1 MGFFNN
7 PPVFTLSRNESVLRY
22 GSENVYQSRLTELF
36 VAEHALREVM
46 QREERL
52 HHKVIALEKA
62 VTLGTNMNTMQFED
76 AKIALEESQLQYPI
90 KEWALYQAECRLH
103 SILKEPYDRL
113 RRDPKWYMREEMVQ
127 DCSDRGG
134 CCSRECGCCEQR
146 HLSKKKKGR
155 GHCTVECK
163 CCIGLRG
170 FELPE
175 SQKQE
180 MRQNFESMLRE
191 FYSASALRLANCFF
205 CPSKSKSKL
214 SWWQRTLKGGSYGTD

>member
-1 MGFFNN
+1 MGFLNK
-7 PPVFTLSRNESVLRY
+7 PVFTLDKDNSVFKY
-22 GSENVYQSRLTELF
+22 GSERILRSRLTELF
-36 VAEHALREVM
+36 LAEHSLRELT
-46 QREERL
+46 QREEWL
-52 HHKVIALEKA
+52 HHKVAALEKA
-62 VTLGTNMNTMQFED
+62 ITLGTSMNTMQFED
-76 AKIALEESQLQYPI
+76 AKIALEKSQLQYPR
-90 KEWALYQAECRLH
+90 KEWALYRAEYRFH
-103 SILKEPYDRL
+103 SVLKDPYDRL

-155 GHCTVECK
+155 GHCTVECR

-180 MRQNFESMLRE
+180 MRQNFESMLKE
-191 FYSASALRLANCFF
+191 VHSPYALRLANCFF
-205 CPSKSKSKL
+205 CPLKSNQA
-214 SWWQRTLKGGSYGTD
+214 SWWQRTLKRGSHEKD

>member
-1 MGFFNN
+1 MGFFNRH
-7 PPVFTLSRNESVLRY
+7 VFTLDKDNEVLEY
-22 GSENVYQSRLTELF
+22 GSERILRYRLTELF
-36 VAEHALREVM
+36 LAEHALRELT
-46 QREERL
+46 QREDWL
-52 HHKVIALEKA
+52 HHKVAALEKA
-62 VTLGTNMNTMQFED
+62 ITLGTSMNTMKFED
-76 AKIALEESQLQYPI
+76 AKIALENLNCNIQE
-90 KEWALYQAECRLH
+90 RN
-103 SILKEPYDRL
+103 PYDRL

-155 GHCTVECK
+155 GHCTVECR

-180 MRQNFESMLRE
+180 MRQNLESMLKE
-191 FYSASALRLANCFF
+191 VHSPYALRLANCFF
-205 CPSKSKSKL
+205 LPVEIEAPGVLVAANS
-214 SWWQRTLKGGSYGTD
+214 

>member
-155 GHCTVECK
+155 GHCTVECR
-163 CCIGLRG
+163 CCIGFRG
-170 FELPE
+170 FEFPE
-175 SQKQE
+175 EEKE
-180 MRQNFESMLRE
+180 EIRRDFEARLKIEHSVYLVK
-191 FYSASALRLANCFF
+191 LANWSFR
-205 CPSKSKSKL
+205 PLKQHQTLPKPKSR
-214 SWWQRTLKGGSYGTD
+214 WH